1 MNDSSIHDQQKF
13 VDFLSKLSPSGE
25 TLLLVRQKPKVKDG
39 QIELHPDGAVKAVWP
54 AFLPS
59 KRIGADWA
67 VYANTASFIVD
78 RFPDGKPSAAAAN
91 CEYVLVMVLDDVGD
105 PDKAPNI
112 PPLEPTWKMETSPG
126 SFQWG
131 YVFSEQPS
139 KGEFSA
145 AIRAVAEAGYT
156 DPGACNPV
164 RNFRIPGSVNLKPNK
179 AGAVARLVEFEPT
192 REYTLDEICTALGV
206 TPAPADTA
214 EYRPIRVADDGA
226 DDVVQWLS
234 QQGLVLSHANPQGWM
249 GVVCPNSAE
258 HTDGNPEGRYNPSMR
273 AYCCLHSHC
282 LDLDSSTFLGWVA
295 DQGGPKHDPGLRD
308 ELLATLHSQTLSKLA
323 PTAAFPDAAA
333 QVIAEVERKELGRV
347 QKADWYGR
355 FAYIQDD
362 DAYFDM
368 VDRTEVSRSA
378 FNALYRH
385 ITCKSIHTGRR
396 IEASVCFDENR
407 QANGAPAI
415 RGMTYAAGEGVL
427 VTLDGDVFGN
437 RWRNARPD
445 VSASIAASGSD
456 AAIQPWLA
464 HAARLVP
471 DLQERNHILDVMAY
485 KVQYPEVKIN
495 HAVLHGGTQGCGKD
509 TLWAPFLWAVCGE
522 HGRNKGLV
530 DGDTINSQ
538 WGYALESEVMVLN
551 ELREPEAKE
560 RRALANRLKPII
572 AAPPDML
579 PINRKGLHP
588 YMMLNRLL
596 VIAFT
601 NDRAPI
607 SLESSDRRWF
617 CLWSEAE
624 RMNADDARALWA
636 WYQGGGFTAIA
647 SWLHARDV
655 SRFNPAA
662 TPKVTDFKMSMIEDG
677 RSMAEEYLIDL
688 LEREIGEFALGM
700 ISAPFH
706 MLRDRIAGN
715 APTGVKIPQAALLHA
730 LAEAGWRNLGR
741 VASRK
746 HKTPKQTYISP
757 RIARAMADGSIS
769 KSDIR
774 DAVEGT
780 PVPNVVKIR

>member
-1 MNDSSIHDQQKF
+1 MNTSNIHDQQKF
-13 VDFLSKLSPSGE
+13 VDFLAKLSPPGE
-25 TLLLVRQKPKVKDG
+25 TLLLVRQKPRMKDG
-39 QIELHPDGAVKAVWP
+39 QVEMHPDGAVKAVWP

-59 KRIGADWA
+59 KRIGQDWA
-67 VYANTASFIVD
+67 IYANTASFIID
-78 RFPDGKPSAAAAN
+78 RFPEGKPSASAAN
-91 CEYVLVMVLDDVGD
+91 CEFVLVMVLDDVGD

-126 SFQWG
+126 SYQWG
-131 YVFSEQPS
+131 YVFSEQPT
-139 KGEFSA
+139 KADFSA
-145 AIRAVAEAGYT
+145 AIKAIADAGYT

-179 AGAVARLVEFEPT
+179 GGALAQLVEFEPS
-192 REYTLDEICTALGV
+192 RKYTLEEICAALNV
-206 TPAPADTA
+206 TPVPDAGGTVRA
-214 EYRPIRVADDGA
+214 IRVTDDGN

-234 QQGLVLSHANPQGWM
+234 QQGLVLSRANPQGWM

-258 HTDGNPEGRYNPSMR
+258 HTDGNPEGRYNPAMR
-273 AYCCLHSHC
+273 SYCCLHSHC
-282 LDLDSSTFLGWVA
+282 IDLDSATFLEWVSE
-295 DQGGPKHDPGLRD
+295 QGGPSHDPGLRE
-308 ELLATLHSQTLSKLA
+308 ELLASLHSQTLAKLT
-323 PTAAFPDAAA
+323 PTAAFPDAATKL
-333 QVIAEVERKELGRV
+333 IAEVERKELGRL
-347 QKADWYGR
+347 QKAEWFER

-368 VDRTEVSRSA
+368 VDRTEISRSA
-378 FNALYRH
+378 FNALFRH
-385 ITCKSIHTGRR
+385 ITCKSIHTNRR

-407 QANGAPAI
+407 QHYGAPAI
-415 RGMTYAAGEGVL
+415 RGLTYAAGEGML
-427 VTLDGDVFGN
+427 VTLDGDVYGN
-437 RWRNARPD
+437 RWRNARPEVVTRAVVD
-445 VSASIAASGSD
+445 QD
-456 AAIQPWLA
+456 IQPWLA

-471 DLQERNHILDVMAY
+471 DLIEREHILNVMAY
-485 KVQYPEVKIN
+485 KVQHPEIKIN

-538 WGYALESEVMVLN
+538 WGYALESEVMILN

-596 VIAFT
+596 VLAFT

-624 RMNADDARALWA
+624 RMPEADARALWQ
-636 WYQGGGFTAIA
+636 WYKGGGFDAIA

-688 LEREIGEFALGM
+688 LEREIGEFSAGV
-700 ISAPFH
+700 IAAPFH
-706 MLRDRIAGN
+706 MLRDRVSGN
-715 APTGVKIPQAALLHA
+715 APSGVKIPQSALLHA
-730 LAEAGWRNLGR
+730 LSEAGWRNLGR
-741 VASRK
+741 IASRK
-746 HKTPKQTYISP
+746 HKTPKQAYISP
-757 RIARAMADGSIS
+757 RMAKMLAEHKIS
-769 KSDIR
+769 KTEIR
-774 DAVEGT
+774 DLVEGT
-780 PVPNVVKIR
+780 PAPNVVKIR